1 MGDANELEYTV
12 LGGGSRP
19 QESRNKISSESI
31 DNLNEHEINKMN
43 KIIDDHYNEK
53 QRTILDMKLGEIM
66 NNTVNFLGNS
76 YDSYTNKL
84 IEAEFT
90 QKMYN
95 TDDDNL
101 NKLQTHLIAIS
112 LFVRDDD
119 NILYLGVIFV
129 ILSVLICFFNISR
142 GYGNSKPDPN

>member
-1 MGDANELEYTV
+1 MGDANQLEYTV

-19 QESRNKISSESI
+19 QESISEISRVSLE
-31 DNLNEHEINKMN
+31 NLNNHEINKVN
-43 KIIDDHYNEK
+43 KIIDDHYKDK

-76 YDSYTNKL
+76 YDSYMSKVM
-84 IEAEFT
+84 EAEFT
-90 QKMYN
+90 QKLYK

-101 NKLQTHLIAIS
+101 NKLQTHLIAFS

-129 ILSVLICFFNISR
+129 MLSVLICFFNISR
-142 GYGNSKPDPN
+142 GYGNSKSDSN